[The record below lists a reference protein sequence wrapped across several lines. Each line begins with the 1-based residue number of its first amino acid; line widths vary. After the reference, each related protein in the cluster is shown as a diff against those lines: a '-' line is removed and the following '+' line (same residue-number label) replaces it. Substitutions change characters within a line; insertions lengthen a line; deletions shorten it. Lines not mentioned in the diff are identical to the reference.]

1 MRAALPIM
9 AALLITVYGAVLRLD
24 VLNVRYGP
32 IDHPAWARVITA
44 SATPIAQHLKP
55 SEYVWWPEPNPYI
68 GGDPWGYLRF
78 ARDMRSFYQAHVRE
92 PVFLAWTRLWLW
104 LLDWQDV
111 GISFAS
117 ASMST
122 LAIFATFLL
131 GRAAFSTPIGLLA
144 ALCLAIEF
152 DAIGWAPDGWRDDTF
167 TCMLVL
173 TTWAIVRLRQT
184 WTVDR
189 ALAAGVLGALACL
202 TRITSV
208 SWLVPA
214 LAVAY
219 VDGPHAGR
227 RERAGMVAVTALIA
241 AGLVAPYIVNCW
253 RQLGDPLISIN
264 AHTVYYRAGEGA
276 SYVAPMSALS
286 YVRSKITSR
295 PIRQLDTAVT
305 GIFVWPM
312 SNKWASYNVWIPY
325 AGRALQ
331 WLAIAGL
338 LLFVVT
344 RNGRL
349 LLVVMMSSLVPYAF
363 TWNIAGGGEWRFV
376 MHVYPIYLIAAW
388 YAVEWLVRTAVTL
401 RVGERWRAALQPR
414 AIATA
419 VAGALAMFLC
429 IAAYRYLPY
438 AADAETLRHGEP
450 VTIDAGSRGGVF
462 YSRGFSDWRTDG
474 AVTARVVVGTRA
486 SIELPLAEARAYR
499 LTVRLDPATPGSPRE
514 LTLLLNGRL
523 LRRFGLTWDPQR
535 VGSYTVDVDAAM
547 VRPGRAVLQL
557 VADAA
562 IPAKA
567 AGRNYAWLSP
577 DMPVSLRVWY
587 VRIHPL

>member
-1 MRAALPIM
+1 MI
-9 AALLITVYGAVLRLD
+9 AALLITAYGAVLRLD

-32 IDHPAWARVITA
+32 IDHPAWARLLTRA
-44 SATPIAQHLKP
+44 ATPLAQHLKP
-55 SEYVWWPEPNPYI
+55 AEYVWWPEPNPYV
-68 GGDPWGYLRF
+68 GGDPFGYIRF
-78 ARDMRSFYQAHVRE
+78 AREMRSFYQAHVRE
-92 PVFLAWTRLWLW
+92 PVFLAVTRGWLW

-131 GRAAFSTPIGLLA
+131 GRAAVSTPIGLLA

-173 TTWAIVRLRQT
+173 TTWAIVRLRQKST
-184 WTVDR
+184 AGR
-189 ALAAGVLGALACL
+189 AVAAGVLGALACL

-208 SWLVPA
+208 SWLAPA
-214 LAVAY
+214 LLMTY
-219 VDGPHAGR
+219 VDG
-227 RERAGMVAVTALIA
+227 ERADRRRRGGLVAIAALIG

-253 RQLGDPLISIN
+253 RQLGDPLIAIN

-276 SYVAPMSALS
+276 SHDAPMSALS
-286 YVRSKITSR
+286 YVRRKIADR
-295 PIRQLDTAVT
+295 PVRQLDTAIT

-312 SNKWASYNVWIPY
+312 RNKWASYNVWLPY

-338 LLFVVT
+338 LLFAVK

-349 LLVVMMSSLVPYAF
+349 LLVVMVTSLVPYAF
-363 TWNIAGGGEWRFV
+363 TWNIAGGSEWRFV
-376 MHVYPIYLIAAW
+376 MHVYPIYLIASW
-388 YAVEWLVRTAVTL
+388 YAVAWLVRTAL
-401 RVGERWRAALQPR
+401 AFRARERWRAALQPQP
-414 AIATA
+414 IATA
-419 VAGALAMFLC
+419 VAVTLAILLC
-429 IAAYRYLPY
+429 IVAYRYLPY
-438 AADAETLRHGEP
+438 AADAETLRRGEP
-450 VTIDAGSRGGVF
+450 VTIETGDRDGVF
-462 YSRGFSDWRTDG
+462 YSRGGFSAPRTDG
-474 AVTARVVVGTRA
+474 AVTVRVVVGTRA
-486 SIELPLAEARAYR
+486 AIELPLGEPRAYR
-499 LTVRLDPATPGSPRE
+499 LAVRLDPVTPASPRE

-523 LRRFGLTWDPQR
+523 LRRFGLTWDAQR
-535 VGSYTVDVDAAM
+535 VGSYTIDVDADA

-562 IPAKA
+562 VPARA
-567 AGRNYAWLSP
+567 AGPTYAWLPP
-577 DMPVSLRVWY
+577 DTPVSLRVWY